1 MIYIQFRSLVGLI
14 IKSEN
19 LSDLLYNIVKKILLI
34 FKYVTYLL
42 KNKRF
47 TFYLTFIYIKKF
59 WNRKKIMPR
68 RNRSPKE
75 ELTMLL
81 TQHEKF
87 LDRVKRKLPKE
98 NKKIVDDERK
108 KLNEQ
113 ITAIKENFVDNY
125 EEKIK
130 LFEKEKKS
138 FEQKINKLERTIER
152 QENKIKKKSLQIES
166 LECKNEKLELENYA
180 LLNEIE
186 DMKEVYII
194 QHEAINIQEKKIED
208 LELEMKNLSC

>member
-1 MIYIQFRSLVGLI
+1 ML
-14 IKSEN
+14 
-19 LSDLLYNIVKKILLI
+19 
-34 FKYVTYLL
+34 
-42 KNKRF
+42 
-47 TFYLTFIYIKKF
+47 
-59 WNRKKIMPR
+59 R

-98 NKKIVDDERK
+98 HKKIIDDERK
-108 KLNEQ
+108 SLNEQ
-113 ITAIKENFVDNY
+113 ITAIKENFVSNY

-138 FEQKINKLERTIER
+138 FEQKIKKLERTVKR
-152 QENKIKKKSLQIES
+152 HENKIKKRTLKSNYWNA
-166 LECKNEKLELENYA
+166 KNERLELENYV

-186 DMKEVYII
+186 DWKEIYII
-194 QHEAINIQEKKIED
+194 QHEEINDQEKRIED
-208 LELEMKNLSC
+208 LELEMKNLQVNYWITSRFVN